1 MSEPESSKKESVY
14 RGIAVSPGVVRG
26 HVYVYRPQEVAVEKR
41 TIREED
47 LAGEFARL
55 EQAVIKTRQQLI
67 EIPQHIGKEMGN
79 DRPGIF
85 DAHLLVLDDP
95 MLMEQ
100 VFKRLKAEKLNVEFI
115 LQEVCEQ
122 YVQALSKVED
132 TFMRERAADM
142 RDVGRRILRNLVG
155 AEHDELQ
162 RLPGP
167 RIVLAQELSPSD
179 TAMMDR
185 TKVLGFAAEMGSR
198 TSHTAILARS
208 QGIPAVVGLHEFGR
222 EIASGQE
229 ALLDGYSGLLI
240 VNPTEQTLFEYGQIE
255 IRWHSIEERL
265 GQLRMESART
275 RDGCAIRLGANIE
288 LEEEAK
294 TAVEHGAQGVGL
306 YRTEY
311 LFLNRRGELPSE
323 EEQFTAYSSIARV
336 MKPHEVIIRTL
347 DVGGDKVLVAGEH
360 TREANP
366 FLGWRG
372 VRFCLDQ
379 PDMFKMQLRAILRAS
394 AEGNVKMMYP
404 MISDLQEVKRANELL
419 NVCREELRREG
430 KPFNEQMEVGLM
442 IEVPGAAMIADVLAE
457 HAAFFSIGTND
468 LIQYSIAVD
477 RGNERVAHLYAPTH
491 PAILRLIKNV
501 VVAARAKNI
510 WVGVC
515 GEMAGDPMMV
525 PLVLGL
531 GVVELS
537 VSSVSVPAVKYII
550 RSMNMTDAQALAER
564 ALRCTT
570 TADTAAELEN
580 FARSVVPDLMEL
592 FKPAKTTT

>member
-1 MSEPESSKKESVY
+1 MSDPESSKKESIY

-26 HVYVYRPQEVAVEKR
+26 HLYVYRPEEVAVEKR
-41 TIREED
+41 SIRDED

-67 EIPQHIGKEMGN
+67 DIPQHIGREMGN
-79 DRPGIF
+79 DKPGIF

-100 VFKRLKAEKLNVEFI
+100 IFKRLKSEKLNVEFI
-115 LQEVCEQ
+115 LKEVSDQ

-167 RIVLAQELSPSD
+167 RIVLAQDFSPSD
-179 TAMMDR
+179 TALMDR
-185 TKVLGFAAEMGSR
+185 RKVLGFAAEMGSR

-265 GQLRMESART
+265 RQLRLEPART
-275 RDGCAIRLGANIE
+275 RDGCVIRLGANIE
-288 LEEEAK
+288 LEEEVK

-311 LFLNRRGELPSE
+311 LFLNRQTLPTE
-323 EEQFTAYSSIARV
+323 DEQFASYSNVARA

-379 PDMFKMQLRAILRAS
+379 PDMFKTQMRAILRAS
-394 AEGNVKMMYP
+394 VEGNIKMMYP

-430 KPFNEQMEVGLM
+430 KPFNEQLEVGLM

-457 HAAFFSIGTND
+457 HASFFSIGTND

-515 GEMAGDPMMV
+515 GEMAGDPVMV

-531 GVVELS
+531 GVTELS
-537 VSSVSVPAVKYII
+537 VSAVALPAVKYII
-550 RSMNMTDAQALAER
+550 RNMNMADAQALAEQ
-564 ALRCTT
+564 ALRCGATGDI
-570 TADTAAELEN
+570 AIQLET
-580 FARSVVPDLMEL
+580 FARSIAPDLMEL
-592 FKPAKTTT
+592 VKPGKSKI

>member
-1 MSEPESSKKESVY
+1 MSDPESSKKESIY

-26 HVYVYRPQEVAVEKR
+26 HLYVYRPEEVAIEKR
-41 TIREED
+41 SIRDED

-67 EIPQHIGKEMGN
+67 DIPQHIGREMGN
-79 DRPGIF
+79 DKPGIF

-100 VFKRLKAEKLNVEFI
+100 VFKRLKTEKLNVEFI
-115 LQEVCEQ
+115 VQEVSDQ
-122 YVQALSKVED
+122 YVQALSRVED

-142 RDVGRRILRNLVG
+142 RDVGRRILRNLTG

-167 RIVLAQELSPSD
+167 RIVLAQDFTPSD
-179 TAMMDR
+179 TALMDR
-185 TKVLGFAAEMGSR
+185 SKVLGFAAEMGSR

-229 ALLDGYSGLLI
+229 ALLDGYSGLLV

-265 GQLRMESART
+265 GQLRLEPART
-275 RDGCAIRLGANIE
+275 RDGCVIRLGANIE
-288 LEEEAK
+288 LEEEVK

-311 LFLNRRGELPSE
+311 LFLNRQTLPTE
-323 EEQFTAYSSIARV
+323 DEQFTSYSNVARA

-379 PDMFKMQLRAILRAS
+379 PDMFKTQLRAILRAS
-394 AEGNVKMMYP
+394 VEGNIKMMYP

-419 NVCREELRREG
+419 NLCREELRREG
-430 KPFNEQMEVGLM
+430 KPFSEQLEVGLM

-457 HAAFFSIGTND
+457 HASFFSIGTND

-501 VVAARAKNI
+501 VEAARAKNI

-515 GEMAGDPMMV
+515 GEMAGDPVMV

-531 GVVELS
+531 GVTELS
-537 VSSVSVPAVKYII
+537 VSAVALPVVKYII
-550 RSMNMTDAQALAER
+550 RNMNMADAQALAEQ
-564 ALRCTT
+564 ALRCTAT
-570 TADTAAELEN
+570 GEIAIQLEN
-580 FARSVVPDLMEL
+580 FARSVAPDLMEL
-592 FKPAKTTT
+592 VKPGKSKT

>member
-1 MSEPESSKKESVY
+1 MSDSESPKKEVVY

-26 HVYVYRPQEVAVEKR
+26 QVYVYRPQEVAIEKR
-41 TIREED
+41 SVRDDDI
-47 LAGEFARL
+47 AGEFVRL

-79 DRPGIF
+79 DKPGIF

-100 VFKRLKAEKLNVEFI
+100 VFKRLKTEKLNVEFI
-115 LQEVCEQ
+115 LHEVANK
-122 YVQALSKVED
+122 YAQALAKLQD
-132 TFMRERAADM
+132 TYLCERAADV
-142 RDVGRRILRNLVG
+142 RDVSRRILRNLAG

-167 RIVLAQELSPSD
+167 RIVLAQDLSPSD
-179 TAMMDR
+179 TALMDR

-208 QGIPAVVGLHEFGR
+208 QGIPAVVGLHEIGR
-222 EIASGQE
+222 EITSGQE
-229 ALLDGYSGLLI
+229 ALLDGYTGLLI
-240 VNPTEQTLFEYGQIE
+240 VCPSQETLYEYGQIE
-255 IRWHSIEERL
+255 IRWHSIEDRL
-265 GQLRMESART
+265 SSLRHEPACT

-288 LEEEAK
+288 LVEEIK

-306 YRTEY
+306 YRTEF
-311 LFLNRRGELPSE
+311 LFVNRQEFPTE
-323 EEQFTAYSSIARV
+323 DEQVAAYSNVARA

-347 DVGGDKVLVAGEH
+347 DAGGDKVLRGGEH
-360 TREANP
+360 SREANP

-372 VRFCLDQ
+372 IRFCLDQ
-379 PDMFKMQLRAILRAS
+379 PEMFKTQLRAILRAS
-394 AEGNVKMMYP
+394 AEGNIKMMYP

-419 NVCREELRREG
+419 NVCREDLRREG

-491 PAILRLIKNV
+491 PAILRLIRN
-501 VVAARAKNI
+501 VVAAARARNI
-510 WVGVC
+510 WAGVC
-515 GEMAGDPMMV
+515 GEMAGDPVMV
-525 PLVLGL
+525 PLLLGL
-531 GVVELS
+531 GVNELS
-537 VSSVSVPAVKYII
+537 MSAVAVPAVKYII
-550 RSMNMTDAQALAER
+550 RSMSMSDAQALAEQT
-564 ALRCTT
+564 LRCG
-570 TADTAAELEN
+570 TAGETATQLEN
-580 FARSVVPDLMEL
+580 FARSVAPELMEL
-592 FKPAKTTT
+592 IRPNKP

>member
-1 MSEPESSKKESVY
+1 MSDSESPKKEVVY

-26 HVYVYRPQEVAVEKR
+26 QVYVYRPQEVAIEKR
-41 TIREED
+41 SVRDDDI
-47 LAGEFARL
+47 AGEFVRL

-79 DRPGIF
+79 DKPGIF

-100 VFKRLKAEKLNVEFI
+100 VFKRLKTEKLNVEFI
-115 LQEVCEQ
+115 LNEVANQ
-122 YVQALSKVED
+122 YAQALAKLQD
-132 TFMRERAADM
+132 TYLRERAADV
-142 RDVGRRILRNLVG
+142 RDVSRRILRNLAG

-167 RIVLAQELSPSD
+167 RIVLAQDLSPSD

-208 QGIPAVVGLHEFGR
+208 QGIPAVVGLHEIGR

-229 ALLDGYSGLLI
+229 ALLDGYTGLLV
-240 VNPTEQTLFEYGQIE
+240 VNPSQETLYEYGQIE
-255 IRWHSIEERL
+255 IRWHSIEDRL
-265 GQLRMESART
+265 SSLRHEPACT
-275 RDGCAIRLGANIE
+275 RDGCAVRLGANIE
-288 LEEEAK
+288 LVEEAK
-294 TAVEHGAQGVGL
+294 MAVEHGAQGVGL
-306 YRTEY
+306 YRTEF
-311 LFLNRRGELPSE
+311 LFINRQGFPTED
-323 EEQFTAYSSIARV
+323 EQVAAYSNVARA

-347 DVGGDKVLVAGEH
+347 DAGGDKVLRVGEH
-360 TREANP
+360 SREANP

-372 VRFCLDQ
+372 IRFCLDQ
-379 PDMFKMQLRAILRAS
+379 PEMFKTQLRAILRAS
-394 AEGNVKMMYP
+394 AEGNIKMMYP

-419 NVCREELRREG
+419 NVCREDLRREG

-442 IEVPGAAMIADVLAE
+442 IEVPGAAVIADVLAE

-491 PAILRLIKNV
+491 PAILRLIRN
-501 VVAARAKNI
+501 VVAAARARNI

-515 GEMAGDPMMV
+515 GEMAGDPVMA
-525 PLVLGL
+525 PLLLGL
-531 GVVELS
+531 GVNELS
-537 VSSVSVPAVKYII
+537 VSAVAVPAVKYII
-550 RSMNMTDAQALAER
+550 RSMNMPDAQALAEQS
-564 ALRCTT
+564 LRSG
-570 TADTAAELEN
+570 TAGETAARLED
-580 FARSVVPDLMEL
+580 FARSVAPDLMEL
-592 FKPAKTTT
+592 IRPNKS

>member
-1 MSEPESSKKESVY
+1 MSDPESSKKESIY

-26 HVYVYRPQEVAVEKR
+26 HLYVYRPEEVAVEKR
-41 TIREED
+41 SIRDED

-67 EIPQHIGKEMGN
+67 DIPQHIGREMGN
-79 DRPGIF
+79 DKPGIF

-100 VFKRLKAEKLNVEFI
+100 IFKRLKSEKLNVEFI
-115 LQEVCEQ
+115 LKEVSDQ

-167 RIVLAQELSPSD
+167 RIVLAQDFSPSD
-179 TAMMDR
+179 TALMDR
-185 TKVLGFAAEMGSR
+185 RKVLGFAAEMGSR

-265 GQLRMESART
+265 RQLRLEPART
-275 RDGCAIRLGANIE
+275 RDGCVIRLGANIE
-288 LEEEAK
+288 LEEEVK

-311 LFLNRRGELPSE
+311 LFLNRQTLPTE
-323 EEQFTAYSSIARV
+323 DEQFASYSNVARA

-379 PDMFKMQLRAILRAS
+379 PDMFKTQMRAILRAS
-394 AEGNVKMMYP
+394 VEGNIKMMYP

-430 KPFNEQMEVGLM
+430 KPFSEQLEVGLM

-457 HAAFFSIGTND
+457 HASFFSIGTND

-501 VVAARAKNI
+501 VEAARAKNI

-515 GEMAGDPMMV
+515 GEMAGDPVMV

-531 GVVELS
+531 GVTELS
-537 VSSVSVPAVKYII
+537 VSAVALPAVKYII
-550 RSMNMTDAQALAER
+550 RNMNMADAQTLAEQ
-564 ALRCTT
+564 ALRCGATGDI
-570 TADTAAELEN
+570 AIQLET
-580 FARSVVPDLMEL
+580 FARSIAPDLMEL
-592 FKPAKTTT
+592 VKPGKSKI

>member
-1 MSEPESSKKESVY
+1 MSDSVSPKKESVF
-14 RGIAVSPGVVRG
+14 RGIAVSPGVVRAQ
-26 HVYVYRPQEVAVEKR
+26 VYVYRPQELAIEKR
-41 TIREED
+41 PVRDED
-47 LAGEFARL
+47 IGGEFTRL
-55 EQAVIKTRQQLI
+55 EQAVIKTRQQFI
-67 EIPQHIGKEMGN
+67 EIPQHIGKEMG
-79 DRPGIF
+79 DDKPGIF

-115 LQEVCEQ
+115 LNEVAEQ
-122 YVQALSKVED
+122 YALALARLQD
-132 TFMRERAADM
+132 TYLRERAADV
-142 RDVGRRILRNLVG
+142 RDVVRRILRNLAG
-155 AEHDELQ
+155 AGHDELQ

-167 RIVLAQELSPSD
+167 RIVLAQDLAPSD
-179 TAMMDR
+179 TALMDR
-185 TKVLGFAAEMGSR
+185 SKALGFATEMGSR

-208 QGIPAVVGLHEFGR
+208 QGIPAVVGLRELGR

-229 ALLDGYSGLLI
+229 ALLDGYTGLLI
-240 VNPTEQTLFEYGQIE
+240 INPTEQTLFEYGQIE
-255 IRWHSIEERL
+255 TRWHSIEDRL
-265 GQLRMESART
+265 RLLRHEPACT

-288 LEEEAK
+288 LEEEIK

-306 YRTEY
+306 YRTE
-311 LFLNRRGELPSE
+311 FFFINRRVLPDE
-323 EEQFTAYSSIARV
+323 DEQFAAYSNVARA

-347 DVGGDKVLVAGEH
+347 DIGGDKVLATGEH
-360 TREANP
+360 SREANP

-379 PDMFKMQLRAILRAS
+379 PQMFKTQLRAILRAS

-419 NVCREELRREG
+419 NACREELRSEG

-501 VVAARAKNI
+501 VTAARARNI

-525 PLVLGL
+525 PLLLGL
-531 GVVELS
+531 GVDELS
-537 VSSVSVPAVKYII
+537 VSAVALPAVKYII
-550 RSMNMTDAQALAER
+550 RNMTMSEARTLAES
-564 ALRCTT
+564 ALRCS
-570 TADTAAELEN
+570 TAAETAAQLET
-580 FARSVVPDLMEL
+580 FARSVAPDLLEL
-592 FKPAKTTT
+592 VKPNKTQT

>member
-1 MSEPESSKKESVY
+1 MSDPESPKREVIY

-26 HVYVYRPQEVAVEKR
+26 MLYVYRPQETAIEKR
-41 TIREED
+41 AVRDED
-47 LAGEFARL
+47 IAGEFARL

-67 EIPQHIGKEMGN
+67 EIPQSIGKEMG
-79 DRPGIF
+79 DEKPGIF

-100 VFKRLKAEKLNVEFI
+100 VFKRLKTEKLNVEFI
-115 LQEVCEQ
+115 LHEVAEQ
-122 YVQALSKVED
+122 YTQALARLKD
-132 TFMRERAADM
+132 TYLRERAADV
-142 RDVGRRILRNLVG
+142 RDISRRILRNLAG
-155 AEHDELQ
+155 AEYDELQ

-167 RIVLAQELSPSD
+167 RIVLAQDLSPSD
-179 TAMMDR
+179 TALMDR
-185 TKVLGFAAEMGSR
+185 SKVLGFATEMGSR

-208 QGIPAVVGLHEFGR
+208 QGIPAVVGLHEIGR

-229 ALLDGYSGLLI
+229 ALLDGYTGLLI
-240 VNPTEQTLFEYGQIE
+240 ANPSQETLYEYGQIE
-255 IRWHSIEERL
+255 IRWHSIEDRL
-265 GQLRMESART
+265 RGLRTEPACT

-288 LEEEAK
+288 LEEEIKPAL
-294 TAVEHGAQGVGL
+294 EHGAQGVGL
-306 YRTEY
+306 YRTE
-311 LFLNRRGELPSE
+311 FFFINRQQLPTE
-323 EEQFTAYSSIARV
+323 DEQFAAYSNVARA

-347 DVGGDKVLVAGEH
+347 DVGGDKIAGIGEN

-379 PDMFKMQLRAILRAS
+379 PALFKTQLRAILRAS

-419 NVCREELRREG
+419 NVCRDELRREG

-468 LIQYSIAVD
+468 LIQYSMAVD

-501 VVAARAKNI
+501 VAAAGARNI

-515 GEMAGDPMMV
+515 GEMAGDPVMA
-525 PLVLGL
+525 PLLLGL
-531 GVVELS
+531 GVSELS
-537 VSSVSVPAVKYII
+537 ASAVSVPAVKYLI
-550 RSMNMTDAQALAER
+550 RNINLSDARAIAEQALRGA
-564 ALRCTT
+564 
-570 TADTAAELEN
+570 TAAETAAQLEN
-580 FARSVVPDLMEL
+580 FARSVAPDLMEL
-592 FKPAKTTT
+592 VRPNKSQS

>member
-1 MSEPESSKKESVY
+1 MSDSESPKKEAVY

-26 HVYVYRPQEVAVEKR
+26 QIYVYRPQEEAIEKR
-41 TIREED
+41 SVRDED

-67 EIPQHIGKEMGN
+67 EIPQSIGKEMG
-79 DRPGIF
+79 DDKPGIF

-100 VFKRLKAEKLNVEFI
+100 VFKRLKTEKLNVEFI
-115 LQEVCEQ
+115 LHEVADQ
-122 YVQALSKVED
+122 YTQALAKLQD
-132 TFMRERAADM
+132 TYLRERAADV
-142 RDVGRRILRNLVG
+142 RDVSRRILRNLAG
-155 AEHDELQ
+155 AEYDELQ

-167 RIVLAQELSPSD
+167 RIVLAQDLSPSD
-179 TAMMDR
+179 TALMDR
-185 TKVLGFAAEMGSR
+185 GKVLGFATEMGSR

-208 QGIPAVVGLHEFGR
+208 QGIPAVVGLHEVGR

-229 ALLDGYSGLLI
+229 ALLDGYTGLLI
-240 VNPTEQTLFEYGQIE
+240 VNPSVETLYEYGQIE
-255 IRWHSIEERL
+255 IRWHSIEDRL
-265 GQLRMESART
+265 RRLRSEPAST

-288 LEEEAK
+288 LEEEMK
-294 TAVEHGAQGVGL
+294 TALEHGAQGVGL

-311 LFLNRRGELPSE
+311 FFINRRQFPSE
-323 EEQFTAYSSIARV
+323 DEQFAAYSNVARS

-347 DVGGDKVLVAGEH
+347 DVGGDKVLGAGEH
-360 TREANP
+360 SREANP

-379 PDMFKMQLRAILRAS
+379 PEMFKTQLRAILRAS

-419 NVCREELRREG
+419 NVCRDELRREG

-491 PAILRLIKNV
+491 PAILRLIRN
-501 VVAARAKNI
+501 VVAAARARNI

-515 GEMAGDPMMV
+515 GEMAGDPVMV
-525 PLVLGL
+525 PLLLGL
-531 GVVELS
+531 GVNELS
-537 VSSVSVPAVKYII
+537 ASAVALPAVKYII
-550 RSMNMTDAQALAER
+550 RSMNMSDARTLAED

-570 TADTAAELEN
+570 GGEAAALLEN
-580 FARSVVPDLMEL
+580 FARSVAPDLMEL
-592 FKPAKTTT
+592 VRPNKSKS

>member
-1 MSEPESSKKESVY
+1 MSDSELPKREAVY

-26 HVYVYRPQEVAVEKR
+26 QIYVYRPQEAAVEKR
-41 TIREED
+41 SVRDED
-47 LAGEFARL
+47 IAGEFARL

-67 EIPQHIGKEMGN
+67 EIPQSLGKEMG
-79 DRPGIF
+79 DDKPGIF

-100 VFKRLKAEKLNVEFI
+100 VFKRLKTEKLNVEFI
-115 LQEVCEQ
+115 LQEVAEQ
-122 YVQALSKVED
+122 YTQALAKLRD
-132 TFMRERAADM
+132 TYLRERAADV
-142 RDVGRRILRNLVG
+142 RDVSRRILRNLAG

-167 RIVLAQELSPSD
+167 RIVLTQDLSPSD
-179 TAMMDR
+179 TALMDR
-185 TKVLGFAAEMGSR
+185 SKVLGFATEMGSR

-208 QGIPAVVGLHEFGR
+208 QGIPAVVGLHEIGR
-222 EIASGQE
+222 EIASGHE
-229 ALLDGYSGLLI
+229 ALLDGYTGLLI
-240 VNPTEQTLFEYGQIE
+240 VNPSVETLYEYGQIE
-255 IRWHSIEERL
+255 IRWHSIEDRL
-265 GQLRMESART
+265 RLLRQEPACT
-275 RDGCAIRLGANIE
+275 RDGCAIRLAANIE
-288 LEEEAK
+288 LEEEIK

-311 LFLNRRGELPSE
+311 LFLNRKGFPTED
-323 EEQFTAYSSIARV
+323 EQFAAYSNVARG

-347 DVGGDKVLVAGEH
+347 DVGGDKILVAGEH
-360 TREANP
+360 AREANP

-379 PDMFKMQLRAILRAS
+379 PDMFKTQLRAILRAS

-430 KPFNEQMEVGLM
+430 KPFSEQMEVGLM
-442 IEVPGAAMIADVLAE
+442 IEVPGAAIIADVLAD

-491 PAILRLIKNV
+491 PAILRLIRNV
-501 VVAARAKNI
+501 VEAARSRNI

-515 GEMAGDPMMV
+515 GEMAGDPVMV
-525 PLVLGL
+525 PLLLGL
-531 GVVELS
+531 GVNELS
-537 VSSVSVPAVKYII
+537 VSAVAVPAVKYII
-550 RSMNMTDAQALAER
+550 RSIAMPDARALAEQ
-564 ALRCTT
+564 ALRCG
-570 TADTAAELEN
+570 TAGETVAQLEN
-580 FARSVVPDLMEL
+580 FARSAAPDLMEL
-592 FKPAKTTT
+592 VRPNKSKA